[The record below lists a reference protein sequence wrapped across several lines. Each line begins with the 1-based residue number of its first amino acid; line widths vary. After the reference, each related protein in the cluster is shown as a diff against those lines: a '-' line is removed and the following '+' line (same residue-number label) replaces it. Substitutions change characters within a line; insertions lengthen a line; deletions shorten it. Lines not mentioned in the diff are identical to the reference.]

1 MPTLLPPSD
10 PSLISPA
17 ALAAAERI
25 AQNWPQRPR
34 FGIILGTGAGNLAEA
49 IRREATFPYTDFSGF
64 PHSTAMGHAG
74 QFVCGQLQGQAVIAM
89 QGRFHLYEGYR
100 VEQSTLGVQTM
111 AALGTKFLLV
121 SNAAG
126 GINPKF
132 RSGEVMLITSH
143 IDLMFRPAPAPETCR
158 SGLRPELRG
167 DSAYDRELIAQ
178 AEACAR
184 RHDFSVHRGTYCGL
198 LGPNYETRSEY
209 RFLRRIGG
217 DTVGMSTVPEVR
229 LAARLGLRV
238 LGLSIVTNVARP
250 DALDPTSG
258 QEVIDAAQVA
268 GPCLRALFE
277 NAISANS

>member
-34 FGIILGTGAGNLAEA
+34 FGIILGTGAGKLAEA

-126 GINPKF
+126 GINPKD

>member
-167 DSAYDRELIAQ
+167 DSAYDR
-178 AEACAR
+178 
-184 RHDFSVHRGTYCGL
+184 HNFSVHRGTYCAL